1 MDKVAYENK
10 LKIWISDVEK
20 FIRCHNNQSNLVKD
34 KLNKLIIELKKY
46 SPHLN
51 YNLRRVGDYKN
62 GHLYGLPKTHKNA
75 DDPPL
80 RPIISMCGTV
90 THETSHYL
98 NSIIRPYNDTCYIV
112 SCGDEILV
120 DYQDR
125 TIERNPKLVSLDVTS
140 LFTNVS
146 VMTTINLI

>member
-1 MDKVAYENK
+1 MSEGKMID
-10 LKIWISDVEK
+10 S
-20 FIRCHNNQSNLVKD
+20 NQTSLVKQ
-34 KLNKLIIELKKY
+34 KLNKLINEIKKD
-46 SPHLN
+46 SPYL
-51 YNLRRVGDYKN
+51 YYKLRRVGDNKSR
-62 GHLYGLPKTHKNA
+62 HLIGLPKIHKNA